1 MSADKRKQI
10 LIVFAALAVV
20 LVGVIAYVSPNFR
33 NEDVSGSIGAVQ
45 KHRAPQI
52 QAKDVVL
59 GDESVKQQQQVLY
72 ADFLSDAA
80 ALRSMSANISTLSA
94 KDLRSHDEQLGA
106 RYAASMTS
114 AVAEAKKV
122 MNADDALDAKQ
133 RAKLAAEADALGAAV
148 DAKLSN
154 EDMEA
159 FSARITVL
167 AKQLSAGKADLI
179 NSVGAEAQLDAKKL
193 QDVAESLEARGSAS
207 RLRDQAGYLDQ
218 ISKQAKA
225 VGRAAD
231 SLDSRNVGK
240 AVVTLQSEAQE
251 LEAKAIRNM
260 EEQLA
265 SDEQLSAKLGRMV
278 SAAGDAQA
286 RATFMNAEN
295 ELAASSKAHRYMQ
308 LGQIES
314 QIGAKLQ
321 NEAQLARFTV
331 HLARLGKSAES
342 KSLKASAL
350 GESQEF
356 AARLS
361 NLMGRVATAQVAAKK
376 Q

>member
-1 MSADKRKQI
+1 MR
-10 LIVFAALAVV
+10 
-20 LVGVIAYVSPNFR
+20 R
-33 NEDVSGSIGAVQ
+33 
-45 KHRAPQI
+45 
-52 QAKDVVL
+52 
-59 GDESVKQQQQVLY
+59 
-72 ADFLSDAA
+72 
-80 ALRSMSANISTLSA
+80 
-94 KDLRSHDEQLGA
+94 
-106 RYAASMTS
+106 
-114 AVAEAKKV
+114 
-122 MNADDALDAKQ
+122 
-133 RAKLAAEADALGAAV
+133 
-148 DAKLSN
+148 
-154 EDMEA
+154 
-159 FSARITVL
+159 
-167 AKQLSAGKADLI
+167 
-179 NSVGAEAQLDAKKL
+179 
-193 QDVAESLEARGSAS
+193 ESLEARGSAS